1 MFPSPKKIRDASV
14 NAAHRLRHG
23 ALADLTPAPSDP
35 VGGSGALLR
44 YRPAASVIATGP
56 PVLLV
61 PPPVPGA
68 AWAFDLRRG
77 GSLAAH
83 LVATGRRVHLL
94 DLAPADTAERPSGP
108 AAWIGEALPDAVRRI
123 SRDAGGQPV
132 QLVGWSLGGLLAV
145 LAAAADPTLPLASLA
160 TIAAPVDRTAV
171 PVGADLITH
180 VSGSRGALPGAVQ
193 RIAPEPLLRGYEM
206 CDLDA
211 RLTRPMK
218 MLMHL
223 DDADFLA
230 QAEAREAFAARVSAA
245 DPAAAQAAARFFH
258 RGDLASGAVL
268 VGGRRVA
275 LSDVRVPVLVL
286 AGRDDAFAPLA
297 AVHPLTR
304 LLIGSPE
311 VRFAT
316 APGSHLGVLTGRAAR
331 ATTWPRLGAWLDEAT
346 LQHGLRPARKPPEAA
361 ARTRR

>member
-1 MFPSPKKIRDASV
+1 MFPSPKKIRDATA

-23 ALADLTPAPSDP
+23 ALADLTPTPSDP
-35 VGGSGALLR
+35 VGPSGALRR

-56 PVLLV
+56 PVLLL

-68 AWAFDLRRG
+68 SWAFDLRRG
-77 GSLAAH
+77 GSLAEH

-94 DLAPADTAERPSGP
+94 DLAPADTAEPPQG
-108 AAWIGEALPDAVRRI
+108 AAVWIGETIPDAVRRV

-160 TIAAPVDRTAV
+160 VVAAPVDRTAV
-171 PVGADLITH
+171 PAGADPLAHI
-180 VSGSRGALPGAVQ
+180 SGKARSFPGMLE
-193 RIAPEPLLRGYEM
+193 RIAPEVLVDGYSALGV
-206 CDLDA
+206 DK
-211 RLTRPMK
+211 RLTRPVK
-218 MLMHL
+218 MLAHL

-230 QAEAREAFAARVSAA
+230 QAEARAAYAARVAA
-245 DPAAAQAAARFFH
+245 DPAAAHAGARFFR
-258 RGDLASGAVL
+258 RGDLASGALV

-275 LSDVRVPVLVL
+275 LSDVRAPVLVL
-286 AGRDDAFAPLA
+286 AGRGDEFAPLP

-304 LLIGSPE
+304 LLTGSAE

-331 ATTWPRLGAWLDEAT
+331 TTTWLRLGAWLDEAT
-346 LQHGLRPARKPPEAA
+346 LQHGLRPARKTPEKAVS
-361 ARTRR
+361 TP

>member
-1 MFPSPKKIRDASV
+1 MFPSPKKIRDATA

-23 ALADLTPAPSDP
+23 AVADLTPTPSDP
-35 VGGSGALLR
+35 VGGSGALRR

-94 DLAPADTAERPSGP
+94 DLAPADTAEHPGGP
-108 AAWIGEALPDAVRRI
+108 ARWIGETIPEAVRRV

-132 QLVGWSLGGLLAV
+132 QLVGWSLGGILAV
-145 LAAAADPTLPLASLA
+145 LAAAADPGLPLASLA
-160 TIAAPVDRTAV
+160 TLAAPVDRTAV
-171 PVGADLITH
+171 PAGADPVAHIA
-180 VSGSRGALPGAVQ
+180 GSRGVLPGAVQ
-193 RIAPEPLLRGYEM
+193 RIAPESLLHGYETYGI
-206 CDLDA
+206 DK
-211 RLTRPMK
+211 RLTRPVK
-218 MLMHL
+218 LLLHL

-230 QAEAREAFAARVSAA
+230 QAEAREAFAARVTA
-245 DPAAAQAAARFFH
+245 DPASAQAATRFFR

-268 VGGRRVA
+268 VGGRRIA

-304 LLIGSPE
+304 LLTGSPE

-346 LQHGLRPARKPPEAA
+346 LQHGLRPARKNPDKVVT
-361 ARTRR
+361 RT